1 MLHRHI
7 LLASEAAAN
16 QCVLHLYLIRPQR
29 HAAFVQR
36 LVGGLVGGV
45 YEYVPVLIY
54 IGHGALRLKE
64 GVLCPGRFKM
74 PAYHVLCPAYLA
86 RRVAAAYMLIGAYV
100 VLFLVKHPRRVRC
113 TRLLNIMDGRQH
125 LVFHLDEL
133 LCLFEGLPVLGSNQ
147 GDSVAQIMHK
157 AAHGYHG
164 ILIVLEMAYLV
175 FAGYILGCQ
184 HSRHSGQCPCGGGI
198 Y

>member
-7 LLASEAAAN
+7 LLASEAAAY
-16 QCVLHLYLIRPQR
+16 QCVLHLYLIRPQH

-54 IGHGALRLKE
+54 IGHSALGLEE
-64 GVLCPGRFKM
+64 GMLGPGRFKV
-74 PAYHVLCPAYLA
+74 PAYYVLCPAYLA
-86 RRVAAAYMLIGAYV
+86 LGIAPADMLISAYV
-100 VLFLVKHPRRVRC
+100 VLFLVEYLWGTGC

-133 LCLFEGLPVLGSNQ
+133 LCLFDCLPVLGSNQ

-157 AAHGYHG
+157 AAHGYKCV
-164 ILIVLEMAYLV
+164 LIVFKMAYLV
-175 FAGYILGCQ
+175 FPRYILGCQ
-184 HSRHSGQCPCGGGI
+184 HSRHSGQCPCG
-198 Y
+198 

>member
-1 MLHRHI
+1 MVLHRHI

-16 QCVLHLYLIRPQR
+16 QRVLHLYLIRPQR

-36 LVGGLVGGV
+36 LVGGLVGGI

-54 IGHGALRLKE
+54 IGHSALGLEE
-64 GVLCPGRFKM
+64 GMLCPWRFKM
-74 PAYHVLCPAYLA
+74 PAYHVLCLAYLA
-86 RRVAAAYMLIGAYV
+86 RRVAAAYMLISAYV

-157 AAHGYHG
+157 AAHGYKCV
-164 ILIVLEMAYLV
+164 LIVFKMAYLV
-175 FAGYILGCQ
+175 FPRYILGCQ
-184 HSRHSGQCPCGGGI
+184 YSRHAGQRPCG
-198 Y
+198 